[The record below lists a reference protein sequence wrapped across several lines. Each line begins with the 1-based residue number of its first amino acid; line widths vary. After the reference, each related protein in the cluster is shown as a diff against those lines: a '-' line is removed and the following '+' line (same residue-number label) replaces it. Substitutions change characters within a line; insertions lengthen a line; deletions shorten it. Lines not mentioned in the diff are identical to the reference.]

1 MSRYGILPLLLLF
14 AAGCVRPA
22 PPPSPM
28 PAGDAPRGVLQIVVE
43 PNPIVA
49 IPVEGDTWQFP
60 ITLRI
65 RELGGADVEIER
77 VGVDVFAVAG
87 LKVYSTTLDQGDIDA
102 RGFTRRLPANGEIR
116 YRITPRQKIPDAR
129 LFSSV
134 VAELWVE
141 GTDARGATPSTR
153 TRVSVV
159 AQ

>member
-1 MSRYGILPLLLLF
+1 MKHAGILPLLLLL

-22 PPPSPM
+22 PAPSAT
-28 PAGDAPRGVLQIVVE
+28 PAAEVSRGVLQIVVE

-65 RELGGADVEIER
+65 REIGGTSVEIER
-77 VGVDVFAVAG
+77 VGVDVFAVGG
-87 LKVYSTTLDQGDIDA
+87 LKVYSTTLDQAEIDA
-102 RGFTRRLPANGEIR
+102 RGFSRQLPPNGEIR
-116 YRITPRQKIPDAR
+116 YRLTPRQKIPDAR

-141 GTDARGATPSTR
+141 ATDAGGATPSTR

-159 AQ
+159 AR

>member
-1 MSRYGILPLLLLF
+1 MNRVGILPLTLVL

-22 PPPSPM
+22 PPPSPA
-28 PAGDAPRGVLQIVVE
+28 PAAEARRGVLQIVVE

-49 IPVEGDTWQFP
+49 IPVEGETWQFP

-65 RELGGADVEIER
+65 RELGGSRVEIDR
-77 VGVDVFAVAG
+77 VGVDVFAVGG
-87 LKVYSTTLDQGDIDA
+87 LKVYSTTLDRTEIDA
-102 RGFTRRLPANGEIR
+102 RGFTRQLPANGEIR

-141 GTDARGATPSTR
+141 GTDAGGATPSTR